1 MKMRDACDAAVVA
14 EVELREVHGQRC
26 RTLEPVVFQTLR
38 YEMADG
44 FLSFERRTADM
55 RCQDH
60 IVLVSQRRGERI
72 AALLRLDREH
82 VNGRPGDMPGIQ
94 MALERVQIR
103 NKTARQVDENSALL
117 HVGELFLAEEA
128 SVRLAPVHMQRH
140 GIGLL
145 KELIETRHA
154 LGVAHRELLLKI
166 IEQDAHAHGLG
177 ENRKLGA
184 DIAVADDAERLAAH
198 LVRPA
203 GGLVPH
209 AMLHMVRVCRDA
221 AHQADDVADDQFH
234 HGTGIR
240 IRRVEHGDAALARV
254 VEIDLVGA
262 DAEAADRGQVGTGV
276 DHLASDIRLGANAQQ
291 INTFE
296 RVDELIL
303 AQSALERFHFKTVVS
318 QRLRRERMN
327 IL

>member
-1 MKMRDACDAAVVA
+1 
-14 EVELREVHGQRC
+14 
-26 RTLEPVVFQTLR
+26 
-38 YEMADG
+38 
-44 FLSFERRTADM
+44 
-55 RCQDH
+55 
-60 IVLVSQRRGERI
+60 
-72 AALLRLDREH
+72 
-82 VNGRPGDMPGIQ
+82 
-94 MALERVQIR
+94 
-103 NKTARQVDENSALL
+103 
-117 HVGELFLAEEA
+117 
-128 SVRLAPVHMQRH
+128 
-140 GIGLL
+140 
-145 KELIETRHA
+145 
-154 LGVAHRELLLKI
+154 
-166 IEQDAHAHGLG
+166 
-177 ENRKLGA
+177 
-184 DIAVADDAERLAAH
+184 
-198 LVRPA
+198 
-203 GGLVPH
+203 
-209 AMLHMVRVCRDA
+209 MVRVRGDA
-221 AHQADDVADDQFH
+221 AHQADDVANDQFH